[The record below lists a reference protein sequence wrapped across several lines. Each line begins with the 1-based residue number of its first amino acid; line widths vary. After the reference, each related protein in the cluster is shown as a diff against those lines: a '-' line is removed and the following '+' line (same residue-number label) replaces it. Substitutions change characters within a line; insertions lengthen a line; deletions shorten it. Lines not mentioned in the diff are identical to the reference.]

1 MANTVTFKPKQVTKR
16 ILSDLPDRA
25 FEVVTNRF
33 GLTSD
38 ADRKTLEAI
47 GKKYGITRERVR
59 QIENSAIALI
69 RKSSSFK
76 NEKAVFEELKKL
88 MHTLGAVVSE
98 QELLN
103 HISKDKLTQNHI
115 HLYLT
120 LGEDFKKH
128 KEDDEFTTRWSVDNE
143 IAEEV
148 HKSLKNLY
156 SNLSDDELVPES
168 ELVNRF
174 LDEVKNISEQY
185 KNEEIAK
192 RWLTMSKNI
201 SRNPLGEWGKSTS
214 SSIKTRGVKDY
225 AFLMMRKHG
234 SPMHFRE
241 VAKAVANTFDKK
253 CHTATC
259 HNELIKD
266 KRFVLVGRGIYALS
280 EWGYKSGVVRDV
292 IRELLKKN
300 GPMSKEDIVEQVM
313 KERYLKKNTI
323 LVNLQNSKY
332 FKKNKGGLYTAA

>member
-1 MANTVTFKPKQVTKR
+1 MANTITFKPKQVTKR
-16 ILSDLPDRA
+16 MLSNLPERA
-25 FEVVTNRF
+25 YEVVVNRF
-33 GLTSD
+33 GLTDD
-38 ADRKTLEAI
+38 AQRKTLEAI
-47 GKKYGITRERVR
+47 GEKYGITRERVR
-59 QIENSAIALI
+59 QIENAALTLI
-69 RKSSSFK
+69 RKSTTFK
-76 NEKAVFEELKKL
+76 DEKAVFEELKKL

-98 QELLN
+98 QELLS

-120 LGEDFKKH
+120 LGDDFKKH
-128 KEDDEFTTRWSVDNE
+128 KEDDHFKTRWSVDDE

-148 HKSLKNLY
+148 HASLKNLY
-156 SNLSDDELVPES
+156 ENLSDDELVSES
-168 ELVNRF
+168 ELVARF
-174 LDEVKNISEQY
+174 LEEVKALSEQY

-192 RWLTMSKNI
+192 RWLAMSKTI

-241 VAKAVANTFDKK
+241 VAKAVAATFDKK

-266 KRFVLVGRGIYALS
+266 SRFVLVGRGIYALS

-292 IRELLKKN
+292 IKELLKKN
-300 GPMSKEDIVEQVM
+300 GPMSKEDIVDQVM

-332 FKKNKGGLYTAA
+332 FKKNKQGLYITA